1 MVVWQSNEIK
11 KYYLT
16 GDVMASKGQTGVQKM
31 SPSLSITHVI
41 MGIVAGLGHGLSL

>member
-16 GDVMASKGQTGVQKM
+16 DDVMASKGQTGFQK
-31 SPSLSITHVI
+31 
-41 MGIVAGLGHGLSL
+41 